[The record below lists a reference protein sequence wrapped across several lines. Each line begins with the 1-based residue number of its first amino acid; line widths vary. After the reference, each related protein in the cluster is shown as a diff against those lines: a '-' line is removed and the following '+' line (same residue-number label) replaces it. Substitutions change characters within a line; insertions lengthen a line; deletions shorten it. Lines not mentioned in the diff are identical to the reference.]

1 MTIFS
6 TAYLPS
12 ISYMSC
18 LVKER
23 DVVIEAQE
31 TYLKQSY
38 RTRCKVMT
46 ANDTESLIVP
56 VVRPNGCKSSTR
68 EVLVD
73 YATNWQQIHRRCLES
88 AYRAAPYFEHYYPY
102 FAPLFDRKH
111 DTLLSLNE
119 ASLNAVFK
127 ALKLSCNISYSNT
140 YEKVSTGDYRDLF
153 HPKRP
158 FPAEI
163 FTPYYQVF
171 DTKWPFRPDL
181 SIIDLIF
188 NEGPGAL
195 PYLKKLNIP
204 LNHEG

>member
-1 MTIFS
+1 MAIFS

-18 LVKER
+18 LVKEQE
-23 DVVIEAQE
+23 VVIETQE
-31 TYLKQSY
+31 TFLKQSY

-56 VVRPNGCKSSTR
+56 VVRPNGCKSLTKD
-68 EVLVD
+68 VLVD
-73 YATNWQQIHRRCLES
+73 YATNWQQIHRRCIES

-102 FAPLFDRKH
+102 FSSLYDRRY

-119 ASLNAVFK
+119 TALNAIFK
-127 ALKLSCNISYSNT
+127 ALKVNYNIEYSST
-140 YEKVSTGDYRDLF
+140 YIKELTGDYRSYF

-158 FPAEI
+158 FSAEL
-163 FTPYYQVF
+163 FPPYYQVF
-171 DTKWPFRPDL
+171 CNKWPFRPDL

-188 NEGPGAL
+188 NEGPSAL
-195 PYLKKLNIP
+195 SYLRNLSIST
-204 LNHEG
+204 NHEG